1 MVEPGISRLVG
12 ARWGEGVAIGIG
24 TVVSFSLVTF
34 IHIVLGEQAPKTFA
48 IRNPERAALMSA
60 RIMDAFTRI
69 FRPVIWLLDGATT
82 LVLRLFGVAGASGHH
97 SVYSADELKMLV
109 RESQAEGVL
118 EQTQDCLLYTSDA
131 ADDLLCVDLGGRRI
145 IKKKK
150 HTNSTIEHNIHYQVA

>member
-1 MVEPGISRLVG
+1 MVKLNLAPGWRTL
-12 ARWGEGVAIGIG
+12 GEGVAIGIG

-60 RIMDAFTRI
+60 RIIDAFTRI

-109 RESQAEGVL
+109 HESQAEGVL
-118 EQTQDCLLYTSDA
+118 EQTQERCWSACSSLANAMS
-131 ADDLLCVDLGGRRI
+131 VRR
-145 IKKKK
+145 
-150 HTNSTIEHNIHYQVA
+150 